1 MLLCACSAAS
11 EGEPVSLESR
21 LHKLEAQIQPKPL
34 AWSADVEA
42 CRARAAARVR
52 LHVGERLNIPWHPS
66 VVSARELLIGDTPE
80 QKQADL
86 DTLQR
91 WGREHP
97 ELLAP
102 DDGWR
107 ERFNATLDETAQRIN
122 AGKRA
127 PADELRAQD

>member
-1 MLLCACSAAS
+1 M
-11 EGEPVSLESR
+11 SLDAR
-21 LHKLEAQIQPKPL
+21 LKRLEAQLQPKPL

-42 CRARAAARVR
+42 CRARAAARIR
-52 LHVGERLNIPWHPS
+52 LHIGERLNIPWHPA
-66 VVSARELLIGDTPE
+66 VVSARELLQGDTPA

-86 DTLQR
+86 ETLQR

-107 ERFNATLDETAQRIN
+107 ERFIAKLDEMAQRLE
-122 AGKRA
+122 AGNGVLGR
-127 PADELRAQD
+127 